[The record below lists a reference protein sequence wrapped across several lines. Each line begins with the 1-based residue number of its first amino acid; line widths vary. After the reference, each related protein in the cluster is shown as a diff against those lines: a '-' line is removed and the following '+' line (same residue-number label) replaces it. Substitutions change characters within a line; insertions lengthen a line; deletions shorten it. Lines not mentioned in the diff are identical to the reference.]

1 MADLEGLHVGEF
13 GKEVELYCRKDGVIQ
28 NLSAYSTS
36 ASPTPYEY
44 SVRFWSPKPVKI
56 FTLTDADGVG
66 PGASTAEN
74 NGIVKFSCSSATNKY
89 FDRAG
94 EWRGQIWIVGD
105 GTRIKSDKFSVLIG
119 E

>member
-13 GKEVELYCRKDGVIQ
+13 GKAVELYCRKSGVIQ
-28 NLSAYSTS
+28 NLSAYSTGS
-36 ASPTPYEY
+36 AYEY
-44 SVRFWSPKPVKI
+44 TVRFWSPKPVKI
-56 FTLTDADGVG
+56 FELSDSDGAG
-66 PGASTAEN
+66 PGSSTAETS
-74 NGIVKFSCSSATNKY
+74 GIVKFSCSSAANKF

-94 EWRGQIWIVGD
+94 MWEGQIWIVGT

>member
-13 GKEVELYCRKDGVIQ
+13 GKGVELYCRKAGVIQ
-28 NLSAYSTS
+28 DLSAYSTGS
-36 ASPTPYEY
+36 AYEY

-56 FTLTDADGVG
+56 FTLTDTDSVG
-66 PGASTAEN
+66 PGSSTAEDH
-74 NGIVKFSCSSATNKY
+74 GIVKFSCSSMVNHY

-94 EWRGQIWIVGD
+94 MWEGQIWIS
-105 GTRIKSDKFSVLIG
+105 GTGTLIKSDKFSVLIG

>member
-28 NLSAYSTS
+28 NLSAYSTAAS
-36 ASPTPYEY
+36 ANVY
-44 SVRFWSPKPVKI
+44 SIKFWSPKPVKI
-56 FTLTDADGVG
+56 FTLSDSDGVG
-66 PGASTAEN
+66 PGSSTAET
-74 NGIVKFSCSSATNKY
+74 NGIVKFSCSSMSNHY

-94 EWRGQIWIVGD
+94 MWEGQIWIVGS